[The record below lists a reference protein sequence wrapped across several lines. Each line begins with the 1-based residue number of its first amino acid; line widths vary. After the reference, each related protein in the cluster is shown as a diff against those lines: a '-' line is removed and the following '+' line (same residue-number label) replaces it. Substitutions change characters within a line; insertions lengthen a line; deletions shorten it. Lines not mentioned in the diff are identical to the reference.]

1 LVALVVKYGLVH
13 TLPDDVVV
21 DVDVGDVDELGLG
34 DDEVVLVVGD
44 VVLVVGVGVDEV
56 GLVVVVGVGPLD
68 VVKARS
74 APYDVP
80 FAFFATSR

>member
-1 LVALVVKYGLVH
+1 LVH
-13 TLPDDVVV
+13 TLPDDVAV

-74 APYDVP
+74 APYAVP